1 MMTDCDTT
9 GGGTGDRLMGLDL
22 GEVRIGVA
30 LTDELGTVA
39 MPLLT
44 IQRRNRKADLEMIR
58 SLVEE
63 HRVAVVVVGVPYQL
77 DGGESPQAEKA
88 LNFARR
94 LGRRL
99 DGVEVVTW
107 DERLTTVEAER
118 VLIEGNVSRQGR
130 RKVVD
135 QLAATLILNAYLE
148 AGGHDE

>member
-1 MMTDCDTT
+1 MNHLDTAR
-9 GGGTGDRLMGLDL
+9 GRMMGLDL
-22 GEVRIGVA
+22 GEARIGVA
-30 LTDELGTVA
+30 LTDETGAVA

-44 IQRRNRKADLEMIR
+44 IQRTNRKADLEAIR
-58 SLVEE
+58 GLVVQ
-63 HRVAVVVVGVPYQL
+63 HGVAVVVVGVPWPL
-77 DGGESPQAEKA
+77 TGGESPQADKA

-99 DGVEVVTW
+99 EGVDVVTW

-118 VLIEGNVSRQGR
+118 ALLEGNVSRAER

-148 AGGHDE
+148 AGKQNG